1 MRLLLSLYRYF
12 PAGGL
17 QMDALRIAQ
26 AACQRGHQVVFLTT
40 HWQGERPSWPGFT
53 LHLTPPIRA
62 WGNLSRMAA
71 FAREIEAF
79 RRQES
84 FAADLAMN
92 RTPGAL
98 YYFAGDEC
106 MKRLLRRRPG
116 GTLLRLL
123 PRYHALLAQEK
134 ATLLSPRT
142 RKILVISPR
151 QQRDFQEEYGLS
163 PEKMLLLPPGMDP
176 GSLPPPEAEERE
188 RLRRQEREALGI
200 PPEDRMFLMVGSN
213 LHLKGVDRGLAAV
226 ASLPAEERQ
235 RCHVVLIGRNDTWKF
250 LDLAQKAG
258 IAPAR
263 AIALPPRPSV
273 GSLYLAADMLLH
285 AARSEGAGSVLAEAM
300 ANGLPTLC
308 TELCGF
314 SYLVAPAGI
323 PPLPSPFRQTEMNGH
338 LAEILPRL
346 PQCRQQA
353 WDYGSRQEFCRRAE
367 AIVDL
372 LEEECS

>member
-26 AACQRGHQVVFLTT
+26 AACRRGHQVVFLTT
-40 HWQGERPSWPGFT
+40 SWQGAPPELPGFT
-53 LHLTPPIRA
+53 LRLAPPLHA

-71 FAREIEAF
+71 FGRAVEEF
-79 RRQES
+79 RRRES
-84 FAADLAMN
+84 FDGDLAMN
-92 RTPGAL
+92 RIPGAL

-106 MKRLLRRRPG
+106 MKRLLLRRPG
-116 GTLLRLL
+116 GWLLRHL

-134 ATLLSPRT
+134 STLLSPRT

-151 QQRDFQEEYGLS
+151 QQRDFQEEYALP
-163 PEKMLLLPPGMDP
+163 PEKLLLLPPGMDP
-176 GSLPPPEAEERE
+176 GSLPPGEPEERE

-213 LHLKGVDRGLAAV
+213 LLLKGVDRGLAAV
-226 ASLPAEERQ
+226 ASLPPEERR
-235 RCHVVLIGRNDTWKF
+235 RCHVVLLGRNDPRRF
-250 LDLAQKAG
+250 LALARKSG

-273 GSLYLAADMLLH
+273 GSLYLAADVLLH

-314 SYLVAPAGI
+314 SHLVAPAGI
-323 PPLPSPFRQTEMNGH
+323 PPLPSPFHQEEMNQR
-338 LAEILPRL
+338 LAETLGRL
-346 PQCRQQA
+346 PACRRQA
-353 WDYGSRQEFCRRAE
+353 WDYGSQQDFCRRAE
-367 AIVDL
+367 AIIDL

>member
-40 HWQGERPSWPGFT
+40 RWEGELPALPGFT
-53 LHLTPPIRA
+53 LRLTSPLHA

-71 FAREIEAF
+71 FGREVEAF

-84 FAADLAMN
+84 FDGDLAMN
-92 RTPGAL
+92 RIPGAL
-98 YYFAGDEC
+98 FYFAGDEC

-116 GTLLRLL
+116 GWFLRLL
-123 PRYHALLAQEK
+123 PRYRALLHQEK

-163 PEKMLLLPPGMDP
+163 PEKLLLLPPGMDP
-176 GSLPPPEAEERE
+176 GSLPPERPEERE
-188 RLRRQEREALGI
+188 RLRQKEREALGI
-200 PPEDRMFLMVGSN
+200 PPGDWVFLMVGSN
-213 LHLKGVDRGLAAV
+213 LRLKGVDRGVAAV
-226 ASLPAEERQ
+226 ASLPWEVRR
-235 RCHVVLIGRNDTWKF
+235 RCHVVLLGRNDPGKF
-250 LDLAQKAG
+250 LSLARKAG
-258 IAPAR
+258 LAPAQ
-263 AIALPPRPSV
+263 AIPLPPRPSV
-273 GSLYLAADMLLH
+273 GGLYLAADLLLH

-323 PPLPSPFRQTEMNGH
+323 PPLASPFQQKEMNGR

-353 WDYGSRQEFCRRAE
+353 WDYGSQQEFCRRAE